1 MGLCTSVF
9 VKHTVPDG
17 AMGEAAQW
25 CGHFPME
32 SHCVCAVLS
41 GANIMGR
48 GVWISLVLENL
59 PLYSEPHGW
68 EGWGQTSFLFIHC
81 PHHSSLI
88 VASCHTFPWEATFDR
103 CQTQSKG
110 WIGFSVLSLIWLSH
124 WHATAPLPYLNH
136 SCPGWAPACI
146 PKQLLTTLNQKML
159 QTVGALPSQ
168 SNLFQLPTLMFS
180 VKHELLKFDCHSKA
194 ICISHRGLCSDSL
207 FTRLV
212 LIRKDPL

>member
-1 MGLCTSVF
+1 MRRWKNVKAVEFSCFTLLTLEWSSKSIQEGVMGLCTSVF

-32 SHCVCAVLS
+32 SHCVCAVPS
-41 GANIMGR
+41 GANSMGR
-48 GVWISLVLENL
+48 GVWTSLVLENL

-68 EGWGQTSFLFIHC
+68 EGWGQTSFVFIHC

-110 WIGFSVLSLIWLSH
+110 WIGFSVLSLI
-124 WHATAPLPYLNH
+124 
-136 SCPGWAPACI
+136 
-146 PKQLLTTLNQKML
+146 
-159 QTVGALPSQ
+159 
-168 SNLFQLPTLMFS
+168 
-180 VKHELLKFDCHSKA
+180 
-194 ICISHRGLCSDSL
+194 
-207 FTRLV
+207 
-212 LIRKDPL
+212 